1 MKQLLYFFFL
11 IGILTSC
18 QQTSQ
23 KLRLAEEII
32 ETQPDSALKVL
43 REIDYQNEKSDR
55 NKALYGI
62 LMFKALDKN
71 YLSLTPDSL
80 INFSIKFYQ
89 DKNDNEKLGE
99 ALFYKG
105 RSYNYAN
112 QYENATKLYMLALDN
127 LKGSKEYNLLAK
139 IYSDLGRISVVQGD
153 FKNAREKFQ
162 KTIVC
167 FHLDGDSTDAC
178 FVKMDIG
185 NTFRTERKFNEAHK
199 IYIDILKNSDDSLL
213 TGIALQE
220 IGINFF
226 WHNKFDSALSYLKK
240 SIKYPHTAFYNSIRL
255 LRLADTYYELNRHDS
270 AMYFAKMSLEFPGNF
285 YTKRECYRILANT
298 CYLKKDFKSM
308 AEYMTHYQA
317 MTDSVSK
324 IQAQTKAIVIEEVH
338 QSAIKAVKKSNQ
350 IYWLIAVIILSL
362 GIVFFISYRLIRK
375 NRTISKQKKVV
386 ENTLSNKKSEIE
398 QNKTM
403 LRESMKD
410 LIEKNKALKSNGKK
424 NADILLSD
432 DTVLEIYTQALQI
445 NNYEAFSQKINA
457 AYNNMICELT
467 IKFPAISQKEMLY
480 CSFILLDIPQNHAM
494 VLLETTPNGLYKIR
508 QRLAQKL
515 ELSSTRELDDFLK
528 STYGK

>member
-1 MKQLLYFFFL
+1 MKQLLYFFSL
-11 IGILTSC
+11 IVILTSC

-89 DKNDNEKLGE
+89 DKNDKEKLGE

-105 RSYNYAN
+105 RMYNYVY
-112 QYENATKLYMLALDN
+112 QYENATKLYMFALDN
-127 LKGSKEYNLLAK
+127 LKGSQEYNLLAK
-139 IYSDLGRISVVQGD
+139 IYSDLARISVVQGD

-185 NTFRTERKFNEAHK
+185 NTFRTERKFNEAHE

-432 DTVLEIYTQALQI
+432 ETVLEIYTQALQI
-445 NNYEAFSQKINA
+445 NNYEVFSQKINA
-457 AYNNMICELT
+457 AYNNMICDLA
-467 IKFPAISQKEMLY
+467 IKFPAISQKEMFY

-515 ELSSTRELDDFLK
+515 ELNSTRELDDFLK
-528 STYGK
+528 ICFGH

>member
-11 IGILTSC
+11 IVILTSC

-32 ETQPDSALKVL
+32 ETQPDSALKIL
-43 REIDYQNEKSDR
+43 REIDFQNEKSDR

-139 IYSDLGRISVVQGD
+139 IYSDLGRISVVQGE
-153 FKNAREKFQ
+153 FKNTREKFQ
-162 KTIVC
+162 KAIIC
-167 FHLDGDSTDAC
+167 FYLDGDSTNAC
-178 FVKMDIG
+178 FVKMDIA
-185 NTFRTERKFNEAHK
+185 NTFRTERQFNKAHE

-255 LRLADTYYELNRHDS
+255 LRLADTYYELNRYDS

-298 CYLKKDFKSM
+298 CYLKKDFKTM
-308 AEYMTHYQA
+308 AEYMTHYQT
-317 MTDSVSK
+317 MVDSVSK
-324 IQAQTKAIVIEEVH
+324 IDSQTKATVIEQAH
-338 QSAIKAVKKSNQ
+338 LSTTKAKKKSGQ
-350 IYWLIAVIILSL
+350 VYWLISLIALILTI
-362 GIVFFISYRLIRK
+362 GIFISYWFIKRNRK
-375 NRTISKQKKVV
+375 ISEQKKAV
-386 ENTLSNKKSEIE
+386 EASLSVSINEKK
-398 QNKTM
+398 QNKFM
-403 LRESMKD
+403 LRESLKE
-410 LIEKNKALKSNGKK
+410 LIDKNKALKSNGKK
-424 NADILLSD
+424 NADVLLSD
-432 DTVLEIYTQALQI
+432 EAVFEIYNQALQL
-445 NNYEAFSQKINA
+445 NDYALFSQKTNA
-457 AYNNMICELT
+457 AYNNMICELA

-494 VLLETTPNGLYKIR
+494 VLLETTSNGLYKIR

-515 ELSSTRELDDFLK
+515 ELASTRELDDFLK
-528 STYGK
+528 NTYGQ

>member
-1 MKQLLYFFFL
+1 MKQFLYLSFIIF
-11 IGILTSC
+11 ILASC

-32 ETQPDSALKVL
+32 ESQPDSALKIL
-43 REIDYQNEKSDR
+43 KEIDYKNEKSQSE
-55 NKALYGI
+55 KALYGI
-62 LMFKALDKN
+62 LMFKTLDNN
-71 YLSLTPDSL
+71 YLTLAPDSL
-80 INFSIKFYQ
+80 INFSIAFYQ
-89 DKNDNEKLGE
+89 DKKDSEKLGE

-105 RSYNYAN
+105 RMYKYAFKH
-112 QYENATKLYMLALDN
+112 ENASEFYMLALEN
-127 LKGSKEYNLLAK
+127 LEGSKNYKLLAK
-139 IYSDLGRISVVQGD
+139 IYSDLGHIYIAQSEFKEARKKFERSVEYLSKAGIYNKVYSE
-153 FKNAREKFQ
+153 N
-162 KTIVC
+162 IN
-167 FHLDGDSTDAC
+167 
-178 FVKMDIG
+178 IG
-185 NTFRTERKFNEAHK
+185 NTYRFEKNFTKAHQ
-199 IYIDILKNSDDSLL
+199 IYNDVFTNSSDS
-213 TGIALQE
+213 TISGIALQE
-220 IGINFF
+220 IGVSYFIE
-226 WHNKFDSALSYLKK
+226 NKFDSSVIYLKQ
-240 SIKYPHTAFYNSIRL
+240 SLRYPFVDTNRAVRL
-255 LRLADTYYELNRHDS
+255 HMLSDAYYELNQLDS
-270 AMYFAKMSLEFPGNF
+270 ALYFSNESLKYPANF

-362 GIVFFISYRLIRK
+362 GTVFFISYRLIRK

-410 LIEKNKALKSNGKK
+410 LIEKSKALKSNGKK
-424 NADILLSD
+424 NADIMLSD
-432 DTVLEIYTQALQI
+432 ETVLEIYTQALQI
-445 NNYEAFSQKINA
+445 NNYEVFSQKINA

-480 CSFILLDIPQNHAM
+480 CSFILLEIPQNHAM

-515 ELSSTRELDDFLK
+515 GLNSTRELDDFLK
-528 STYGK
+528 ICFGH